1 MASYVIPKEEYFDR
15 IKKFQARIKA
25 AGLDACLVHG
35 TESDF
40 ANVRYL
46 SEYWPTFEQ
55 AGVFVPATGD
65 AILLIGPESLKYAY
79 GRSVFDKKNVMLMLN
94 YRESAEPDYPGIA
107 LATYADVVKAAMG
120 RKKIKK
126 LGLVGTAVM
135 TLPTLKALQEQL
147 PGVELVWADEVF
159 RPLRWTKSEN
169 ELNCHR
175 KAFKV
180 AEKAVEA
187 ILNEM
192 KPGMTEFQVIGIAQ
206 REIYAN
212 GGEYEGHSLYCFGG
226 DRTSNGISRPTGAKI
241 KKNEIIQLN
250 IGARVGGYSSSI
262 GLPVWFGKIPKEQEA
277 LVEFGLRAHKYTFG
291 LLKAGADAGK
301 IARDYTDWGTKQG
314 WGDYMLYGPVHGLGI
329 METESPWIETTSKYK
344 LQENYTYQIDTFFT
358 GNGYGLRWERGCVIK
373 KGGCELF
380 SKKFMSMDYC
390 KLD

>member
-1 MASYVIPKEEYFDR
+1 MAYVIPKNEYFER
-15 IKKFQARIKA
+15 IAKFQANIKA

-55 AGVFVPATGD
+55 AGVFVPAEGD
-65 AILLIGPESLKYAY
+65 AVLLIGPESYKYAV
-79 GRSVFDKKNVMLMLN
+79 GRSVLSKIALMLN
-94 YRESAEPDYPGIA
+94 YRESAEPDYPGID
-107 LATYADVVKAAMG
+107 LATYPEVVKMAMG
-120 RKKIKK
+120 NKKLKK

-135 TLPTLKALQEQL
+135 TKPTLDAVANQL
-147 PGVELVWADEVF
+147 PGVEVVVADDVF
-159 RPLRWTKSEN
+159 RELRWIKSEN

-180 AEKAVEA
+180 AEKAVA
-187 ILNEM
+187 AMLNEL
-192 KPGMTEFQVIGIAQ
+192 KPGMTEFQAIGIAQ

-226 DRTSNGISRPTGAKI
+226 DRTSNGISRPTGAKL

-262 GLPVWFGKIPKEQEA
+262 GLPVYFGKLPKEQMA
-277 LVEFGLRAHKYTFG
+277 LVEFGLRAHKYTFE
-291 LLKAGADAGK
+291 LMKAGVEASS
-301 IARDYTDWGTKQG
+301 IAQKYYDWGCAEG
-314 WGDYMLYGPVHGLGI
+314 WKDYMLYGPVHGLGI

-344 LQENYTYQIDTFFT
+344 LQENMTYQIDTFFT
-358 GNGYGLRWERGCVIK
+358 GNGYGLRWERGCIITK
-373 KGGCELF
+373 DGCELL
-380 SKKFMSMDYC
+380 SKKFMSLKDC

>member
-1 MASYVIPKEEYFDR
+1 MNYTIPKQEYFDR
-15 IKKFQARIKA
+15 IAKFQARIKK

-46 SEYWPTFEQ
+46 TEYWPTFEQ
-55 AGVFVPATGD
+55 AGVFVPAKGD
-65 AILLIGPESLKYAY
+65 AVLLIGPESYKYAV
-79 GRSVFDKKNVMLMLN
+79 GRSVVPKIALMLN
-94 YRESAEPDYPGIA
+94 YRESAEPDYPGIP
-107 LATYADVVKAAMG
+107 LATYPEVVKMSG
-120 RKKIKK
+120 LKSLRK

-135 TLPTLKALQEQL
+135 TKPTLDAVANQL
-147 PGVELVWADEVF
+147 PGVQVVAADEVF
-159 RPLRWTKSEN
+159 RPLRWIKSEN

-180 AEKAVEA
+180 AEKAVQA
-187 ILNEM
+187 MLNEL
-192 KPGMTEFQVIGIAQ
+192 KPGMTEFQAIGIAQ

-226 DRTSNGISRPTGAKI
+226 DRTSNGISRPTGAKL

-262 GLPVWFGKIPKEQEA
+262 GLPVWFGKLPKEQLK
-277 LVEFGLRAHKYTFG
+277 LVEFGLRAHKFTFE
-291 LLKAGADAGK
+291 LMKAGVEASS
-301 IARDYTDWGTKQG
+301 IAQKYYDWGCAEG
-314 WGDYMLYGPVHGLGI
+314 WKDYMLYGPVHGLGI

-344 LQENYTYQIDTFFT
+344 LQENMTYQIDTFFT
-358 GNGYGLRWERGCVIK
+358 GNGYGLRWERGCIIR
-373 KGGCELF
+373 KGGCELL

>member
-1 MASYVIPKEEYFDR
+1 MNYSIPVAEYFER
-15 IKKFQARIKA
+15 IAKFQARIKA

-46 SEYWPTFEQ
+46 TEYWPTFEQ
-55 AGVFVPATGD
+55 AGVFVPAVGD
-65 AILLIGPESLKYAY
+65 AVLLIGPESWKYAV
-79 GRSVFDKKNVMLMLN
+79 GRSVVKKIAMMLN

-107 LATYADVVKAAMG
+107 LATYPEVVKLAMG
-120 RKKIKK
+120 RRKLKK

-135 TLPTLKALQEQL
+135 TKPTLDAVAVQL
-147 PGVELVWADEVF
+147 PGVEVVAADEVF
-159 RPLRWTKSEN
+159 RPLRWIKSEN

-180 AEKAVEA
+180 AEKAVQA
-187 ILNEM
+187 MLNEL
-192 KPGMTEFQVIGIAQ
+192 KPGMTEFQAIGIAQ

-226 DRTSNGISRPTGAKI
+226 DRTSNGISRPTAAKLRR
-241 KKNEIIQLN
+241 NEIIQIN

-262 GLPVWFGKIPKEQEA
+262 GLPVWFGKIPAKQLE
-277 LVEFGLRAHKYTFG
+277 LVKFALRAHKYTIE
-291 LLKAGADAGK
+291 LMKAGADAAG
-301 IARDYTDWGTKQG
+301 IAKAYTDWGIKEG

-344 LQENYTYQIDTFFT
+344 LQENMTYQIDTFFT
-358 GNGYGLRWERGCVIK
+358 GDGYGLRWERGCIVR
-373 KGGCELF
+373 KGGCELL
-380 SKKFMSMDYC
+380 SKKFMDIVE
-390 KLD
+390 L

>member
-1 MASYVIPKEEYFDR
+1 MNYTIPKQEYFDR
-15 IKKFQARIKA
+15 IAKFQARIKK

-46 SEYWPTFEQ
+46 TEYWPTFEQ
-55 AGVFVPATGD
+55 AGVFVPAKGD
-65 AILLIGPESLKYAY
+65 AVLLIGPESYKYAV
-79 GRSVFDKKNVMLMLN
+79 GRSVVPKIALMLN
-94 YRESAEPDYPGIA
+94 YRESAEPDYPGIP
-107 LATYADVVKAAMG
+107 LATYPEVVKMSG
-120 RKKIKK
+120 MKSLKK

-135 TLPTLKALQEQL
+135 TKPTLDAVAAQL
-147 PGVELVWADEVF
+147 PGVQVVAADEVF
-159 RPLRWTKSEN
+159 RPLRWIKSEN

-180 AEKAVEA
+180 AEKAVQA
-187 ILNEM
+187 MLNEL
-192 KPGMTEFQVIGIAQ
+192 KPGMTEFQAIGIAQ

-226 DRTSNGISRPTGAKI
+226 DRTSNGISRPTGAKL

-262 GLPVWFGKIPKEQEA
+262 GLPVWFGKLPKEQLK
-277 LVEFGLRAHKYTFG
+277 LVEFGLRAHKFTFE
-291 LLKAGADAGK
+291 LMKAGVEASS
-301 IARDYTDWGTKQG
+301 IAQKYYDWGCAEG
-314 WGDYMLYGPVHGLGI
+314 WKDYMLYGPVHGLGI

-344 LQENYTYQIDTFFT
+344 LQENMTYQIDTFFT
-358 GNGYGLRWERGCVIK
+358 GNGYGLRWERGCIIR
-373 KGGCELF
+373 KGGCELL